1 MWCNDRSKEFLWSAN
16 KNDLKAYDN
25 RKTSVGQENDYR
37 SRCLLDYR
45 YFKKKKKELIALDLS
60 KEQKLDADT
69 KAIQQIILTGNLNK
83 GKGARMYFSIEE
95 AKETVPDLSKWTVK
109 VLWFYLVLIKY

>member
-1 MWCNDRSKEFLWSAN
+1 MTTERLQLVKKMTTEID
-16 KNDLKAYDN
+16 AYQ
-25 RKTSVGQENDYR
+25 TIAIS
-37 SRCLLDYR
+37 
-45 YFKKKKKELIALDLS
+45 KKKKELIALDLS

-95 AKETVPDLSKWTVK
+95 AKETVPDLSK
-109 VLWFYLVLIKY
+109 

>member
-1 MWCNDRSKEFLWSAN
+1 MTTERLQLVKKMTTEVDVYQTIAIS
-16 KNDLKAYDN
+16 
-25 RKTSVGQENDYR
+25 
-37 SRCLLDYR
+37 
-45 YFKKKKKELIALDLS
+45 KKKKKELIALDLS

-95 AKETVPDLSKWTVK
+95 AKETVPDLSK
-109 VLWFYLVLIKY
+109 

>member
-1 MWCNDRSKEFLWSAN
+1 MTTERLQLVKKMTTEVDVYQTIAIS
-16 KNDLKAYDN
+16 
-25 RKTSVGQENDYR
+25 
-37 SRCLLDYR
+37 
-45 YFKKKKKELIALDLS
+45 KKKKKELIALDLS

-95 AKETVPDLSKWTVK
+95 AKETVPDL
-109 VLWFYLVLIKY
+109 

>member
-1 MWCNDRSKEFLWSAN
+1 MTTERLQLVKKMTTEVDVYQTIAISK
-16 KNDLKAYDN
+16 
-25 RKTSVGQENDYR
+25 
-37 SRCLLDYR
+37 
-45 YFKKKKKELIALDLS
+45 KKKKKELIALDLS

-95 AKETVPDLSKWTVK
+95 AKETVPDLSK
-109 VLWFYLVLIKY
+109 

>member
-1 MWCNDRSKEFLWSAN
+1 MTTERLQLVKKMTTEVDVYQTIAIS
-16 KNDLKAYDN
+16 
-25 RKTSVGQENDYR
+25 
-37 SRCLLDYR
+37 
-45 YFKKKKKELIALDLS
+45 KKKKEELIALDLS

-95 AKETVPDLSKWTVK
+95 AKETVPDLSK
-109 VLWFYLVLIKY
+109 

>member
-109 VLWFYLVLIKY
+109 VL

>member
-1 MWCNDRSKEFLWSAN
+1 MTTERLQLVKKMTTEVDVYQTIAIS
-16 KNDLKAYDN
+16 
-25 RKTSVGQENDYR
+25 
-37 SRCLLDYR
+37 
-45 YFKKKKKELIALDLS
+45 KKKKELIALDLS

-95 AKETVPDLSKWTVK
+95 AKETVPDLSK
-109 VLWFYLVLIKY
+109 